1 MYCKE
6 LLRFWAIDPDGEMT
20 ILQGASLNTAEGFMW
35 RGMLLGF
42 SPKSAQAQLRTKK
55 GMLLGFSPNSPEAQ
69 LRAYGISGM

>member
-6 LLRFWAIDPDGEMT
+6 LFRFWAIDPDGEMNV
-20 ILQGASLNTAEGFMW
+20 LRGASFSSAEVFLW

-55 GMLLGFSPNSPEAQ
+55 GMLLGWEPQ
-69 LRAYGISGM
+69 